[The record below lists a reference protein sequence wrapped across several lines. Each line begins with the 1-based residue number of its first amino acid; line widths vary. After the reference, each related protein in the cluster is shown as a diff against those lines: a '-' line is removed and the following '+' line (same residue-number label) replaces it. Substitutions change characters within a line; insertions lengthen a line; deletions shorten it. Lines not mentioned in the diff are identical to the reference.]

1 MKTSHSNGYAGVD
14 VGKAKLD
21 FGTCG
26 AEGEAGEHWETNNNE
41 AGITEGLRRLS
52 KCKPKLV
59 VVESSGGYEMAV
71 VAAMAAAGLAVALVN
86 PRQTHKFAD
95 ATGQL
100 AKTDKID
107 ALMLARFGQAVKPEP
122 RELPDAERR
131 AFSAL
136 LTQRR
141 HIVNCITAEKNRLG
155 QTHPYIHPSI
165 ERTLAALQ
173 QELNSLDNDLH
184 DKIRHSDVWR
194 ADDDLLQSVKGVGS
208 VVSLTLLAD
217 LPELGHLSRRQIAAL
232 AGVAPI
238 NHDSGKHTGK
248 RPIRGGRPE
257 VRAMLFVAAVSA
269 SRYEPVF
276 KEFYERLLKAGKPKK
291 VALVAVARKLLTI
304 LNAMVKTHQPFHS
317 TTATA

>member
-1 MKTSHSNGYAGVD
+1 MKTPHTHGYAGVD

-26 AEGEAGEHWETNNNE
+26 GEGEPGEHWDTDNTE
-41 AGITEGLRRLS
+41 AGIAAGLQRLS
-52 KCKPKLV
+52 QYQPKLV
-59 VVESSGGYEMAV
+59 VVEASGGYELAV
-71 VAAMAAAGLAVALVN
+71 VAAMAAAGLTVALVN

-95 ATGQL
+95 ALGQL

-107 ALMLARFGQAVKPEP
+107 ALMLARFGQAVKPPP
-122 RELPDAERR
+122 RELPDAEKQ

-141 HIVNCITAEKNRLG
+141 HIVNGMTAEKNRLG
-155 QTHPYIHPSI
+155 QTHPSIHASI

-173 QELNSLDNDLH
+173 QELNRLDTDLH
-184 DKIRHSDVWR
+184 DQIRHSAVWR
-194 ADDDLLQSVKGVGS
+194 AEDELLQGVKGVGA
-208 VVSLTLLAD
+208 VVSLTLLAG

-232 AGVAPI
+232 VGVAPT

-269 SRYEPVF
+269 SQHEHVF
-276 KEFYERLLKAGKPKK
+276 IDFYQRLLKAGKPKK
-291 VALVAVARKLLTI
+291 LAIVAVARKLLTI
-304 LNAMVKTHQPFHS
+304 LNAMMKTKQPFQRS
-317 TTATA
+317 LKMA